1 MGRGRIAADVLLAP
15 GEGDALRARAE
26 VRFERLDVARL
37 MHASGGHQGAGALN
51 GTARL
56 EGTGRSV
63 AEILGGADGA
73 VFLWMAGGELSKLLV
88 DLAGLRLGSALLS
101 SLGGEARTPRRMLR
115 G

>member
-1 MGRGRIAADVLLAP
+1 M
-15 GEGDALRARAE
+15 E
-26 VRFERLDVARL
+26 
-37 MHASGGHQGAGALN
+37 ASGGHQGEGALN

-63 AEILGGADGA
+63 AGILGGADGA
-73 VFLWMAGGELSKLLV
+73 ASLWMAGGDLSKLLV

-101 SLGGEARTPRRMLR
+101 SLGGGAAPGGGRVVGAERPLARGGGATPAGAVDTR